1 MEELSDK
8 IKSIL
13 SDGEAPAETAP
24 KNQNAVSPE
33 DLLDACDFID
43 EFKEELFSIKG
54 KLAGTA
60 NETEAARTIRNRLHD
75 ESDVLTRLEAYKAH
89 PLAGRATM
97 TIMAGWYTLC
107 LVVYLISFAG
117 GKVAGILV
125 TLLSLFMFLGG
136 LGALG
141 LIFLGGLQKVAN
153 TIFPNKVSYN
163 VVSEFGPKKAERGK
177 ERTFIIAS
185 SHDDLLGGYIA
196 DMKTFRK
203 VIMIGLPIS
212 LAIFVLFCILKMAI
226 GDDTPAKIAC
236 FMIIP
241 FLSSAFGIFL
251 MATHFSLNAQNARV
265 NSGVGTSV
273 ALACYSYFAEHPD
286 LVPDDVKVV
295 FASFGGENSAH
306 GGSRAF
312 VNSHPEITDAKVICI
327 GDICSNNFSIST
339 GDALRKIKA
348 DKCLVDALSASATKI
363 ETSLDVVE
371 YNTTK
376 EKLNCLHGFVSNAF
390 TQSNLSSATLF
401 AKDYNATEC
410 AVAREDEEKLFSL
423 VVNASI
429 DLMEKKNE

>member
-13 SDGEAPAETAP
+13 TEDETP
-24 KNQNAVSPE
+24 ENVVNTQNAVSPE

-43 EFKEELFSIKG
+43 EFKEELFEIKG
-54 KLAGTA
+54 KIAGTA
-60 NETEAARTIRNRLHD
+60 KETEAARTIRNRLHD
-75 ESDVLTRLEAYKAH
+75 ESDVLTRLEAYKSH

-97 TIMAGWYTLC
+97 VVMAGWYTLC
-107 LVVYLISFAG
+107 LIVYLISFAG
-117 GKVAGILV
+117 GRVAGVLV
-125 TLLSLFMFLGG
+125 TLLSLVMFLGG

-141 LIFLGGLQKVAN
+141 LIFLGGLQKVAK
-153 TIFPNKVSYN
+153 TIFPAKVSYN
-163 VVSEFGPKKAERGK
+163 AVSEYGPKNAERGK
-177 ERTFIIAS
+177 DRTFIIAS

-196 DMKTFRK
+196 DMQTFRK

-212 LAIFVLFCILKMAI
+212 LSIFVLFCILKMAI

-241 FLSSAFGIFL
+241 FLSSTFGIFL
-251 MATHFSLNAQNARV
+251 MATHFSLHAQNARV
-265 NSGVGTSV
+265 NNGVGTSV
-273 ALACYSYFAEHPD
+273 AFACYSYFVEHPEI
-286 LVPDDVKVV
+286 VPDDVKVV

-312 VNSHPEITDAKVICI
+312 VNSHPEFTNAKVICI
-327 GDICSNNFSIST
+327 GDIRSNHFSVSS
-339 GDALRKIKA
+339 GDAIRKIKA
-348 DKCLVDALSASATKI
+348 DKHLIDALTASATKI

-371 YNTTK
+371 YKTTK

-390 TQSNLSSATLF
+390 AQSNLSSVTLY
-401 AKDYNATEC
+401 AKDYNAEES

-423 VVNASI
+423 IVNALI
-429 DLMEKKNE
+429 DLMEKKNG